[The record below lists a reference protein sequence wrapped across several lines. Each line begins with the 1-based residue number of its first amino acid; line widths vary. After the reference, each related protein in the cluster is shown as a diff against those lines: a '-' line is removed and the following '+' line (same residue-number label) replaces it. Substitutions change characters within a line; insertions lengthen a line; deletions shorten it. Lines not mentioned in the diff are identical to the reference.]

1 MEFVFAEITKNN
13 VCYFHR
19 IEVVYPFIPCL
30 RPVNAHK
37 LKSQKARNSYA
48 RSKT

>member
-1 MEFVFAEITKNN
+1 MESFFAEITKNN

-19 IEVVYPFIPCL
+19 IGVVYPFIPSL
-30 RPVNAHK
+30 RPVNVQK